1 VPLSRDRVDM
11 GVEACAEALTVRRD
25 AAPSVF
31 TITALKSHKSEEWAK
46 CGFEERY
53 HRRQKMFELYGMG
66 KDGMVYRSPPPRRKE
81 VDILEVGETPCLS
94 R

>member
-1 VPLSRDRVDM
+1 M

-31 TITALKSHKSEEWAK
+31 TITALKPHKGQGGRRVSSLSGIAKGGRKCSSSMVWAK
-46 CGFEERY
+46 TAWCIG
-53 HRRQKMFELYGMG
+53 HHLP
-66 KDGMVYRSPPPRRKE
+66 DGRKS
-81 VDILEVGETPCLS
+81 IFW